1 MNYIARMELCL
12 YLRSGPNLAEFFQD
26 NDRFHG
32 SDIHYQWTVMKDES
46 LSVIRVKFRSAIGLT
61 GDGRAYLGASP
72 DP

>member
-1 MNYIARMELCL
+1 
-12 YLRSGPNLAEFFQD
+12 
-26 NDRFHG
+26 
-32 SDIHYQWTVMKDES
+32 MKDES